1 MVTIVYERRGS
12 ETKMYA
18 TAVTYPS
25 GDSVARCTTYPSA
38 PDRAVRTGDMDLL
51 TGHEPKN
58 VDIPLSRVVRV
69 ER

>member
-1 MVTIVYERRGS
+1 MATVIYERRGS
-12 ETKMYA
+12 ETKIYA

-25 GDSVARCTTYPSA
+25 EDSVARCTVYPSA
-38 PDRAVRTGDMDLL
+38 PESAVREERMDDLVSYRS
-51 TGHEPKN
+51 KN

>member
-25 GDSVARCTTYPSA
+25 GDSVARCTVYPTA
-38 PDRAVRTGDMDLL
+38 PDSAVRIEDRDELN
-51 TGHEPKN
+51 GHEPKN